1 MNRDATNRILFVILL
16 LAVLVSAYRVIEP
29 FLAGLTWAIVLVA
42 AFRPFHN
49 RLERFFG
56 GRHRVATAAVTMI
69 VAAFVAVPIL
79 VAAVEV
85 VQAAMSASVWI
96 GAHYNSAGMDFGLRD
111 RWPWIVDAIE
121 RAKHLLGL
129 ETIDLRATAISVL
142 ERIGSFIAAEG
153 PGLVGGAFGL
163 LFSFLVML
171 VAMPLFFS
179 YGERLLQ
186 VLADALPVDA
196 ADAQRIVDELAVM
209 TRSVFMSTVLTA
221 AAQAGLGGFGLLV
234 LGVPHVVPLTAVMFF
249 LSVVPGGTAFVWA
262 PAALWLA
269 SIGHPWKAVMMLA
282 WGGGVVSMIDNI
294 LRPMLAGKGVTLP
307 RALLFLGMVGGM
319 ISFGLVGLFIG
330 PTVIYMVRE
339 LLAILRRDAP
349 PPPATT

>member
-1 MNRDATNRILFVILL
+1 
-16 LAVLVSAYRVIEP
+16 
-29 FLAGLTWAIVLVA
+29 
-42 AFRPFHN
+42 
-49 RLERFFG
+49 
-56 GRHRVATAAVTMI
+56 
-69 VAAFVAVPIL
+69 
-79 VAAVEV
+79 
-85 VQAAMSASVWI
+85 
-96 GAHYNSAGMDFGLRD
+96 
-111 RWPWIVDAIE
+111 
-121 RAKHLLGL
+121 
-129 ETIDLRATAISVL
+129 
-142 ERIGSFIAAEG
+142 
-153 PGLVGGAFGL
+153 
-163 LFSFLVML
+163 
-171 VAMPLFFS
+171 
-179 YGERLLQ
+179 LQ

-269 SIGHPWKAVMMLA
+269 SIGHPWKAGMMLA